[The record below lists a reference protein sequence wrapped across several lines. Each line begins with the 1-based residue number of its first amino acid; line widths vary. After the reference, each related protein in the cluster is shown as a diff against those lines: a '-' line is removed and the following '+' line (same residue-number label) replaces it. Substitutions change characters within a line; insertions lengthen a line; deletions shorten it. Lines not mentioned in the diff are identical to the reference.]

1 MGKRYLKQA
10 SILLLILFTIIV
22 NTNSLFADGFI
33 IGKVVDF
40 ITREPLI
47 GANVYIS
54 SLNIGTSTDE
64 SGIFRFQ
71 IPSHR
76 SVVLE
81 VSYIGYEKKEVEVEV
96 VESQESLLTIYLN
109 PGALKLNDVVV
120 YGSKITEAVFNSSNF
135 TTVATQEEIKTSN
148 YTTTADVLKNEPGIL
163 IQKTT
168 HAHGA
173 PVIRGLIGKYV
184 LLLYNGIRLNKP
196 TFRFGANQ
204 YLNTVNTESLQRIEV
219 TRGPTSVLYGSDA
232 IGGTINLVTEHFE
245 PNGEEFRFIP
255 EFRFGYTSAD
265 NGKNASVHVM
275 GSKNNLSFSG
285 SLLYKEIGHL
295 DPGGDAAKQIPTG
308 WDEIDGSLNLFFE
321 PNEVHT
327 FSFDYLNVN
336 QKDVPRYDKYAPQ
349 PEFPNGE
356 FEQWI
361 YNPQKRSLYGLT
373 YIFSPALSWLH
384 QMKWNVSYQDE
395 DEGRTQQKTSS
406 TQRRLDKDA
415 IETFGSFLNFSS
427 IIRNKHWLNWGA
439 EFYYDRVKSS
449 REITDSGVQ
458 TVTRGAFP
466 NNSKY
471 RSFGA
476 FIQDNLLLTEKLELE
491 AGLRY
496 SKYSYESPLEAP
508 FGFFEDAF
516 DNMTGFTSIKYKPVP
531 KINFVGTVARGFRAP
546 NFNDTVVLQFSNSGV
561 DAPSPDLNPEI
572 SRMVELGVK
581 VQDTKYSAAWFVY
594 YNRLTDL
601 IDRRFGTYA
610 GLKFFDENN
619 NGIQDANEG
628 PIFQKFNVG
637 SGDIFGTEFSLRYSM
652 QSFEW
657 SGQFYYTYGE
667 NTNDNEPLS
676 RIPPFTGQLALR
688 WLATE
693 PWSFEARTYFAA
705 KQGRLSL
712 RDILD
717 SRIPDG
723 GTSGYNTLNLKSI
736 YSIRGGRLVFSFDN
750 VFDKLYRTHGSGIY
764 SPGRHI
770 SVSVQLTPFRESK

>member
-33 IGKVVDF
+33 IGKVIDF

-47 GANVYIS
+47 GANIYIS

-64 SGIFRFQ
+64 SGTFRFR

-245 PNGEEFRFIP
+245 PDGEKFRFIP

-327 FSFDYLNVN
+327 FSFDYLNVIR
-336 QKDVPRYDKYAPQ
+336 KM
-349 PEFPNGE
+349 FPGMINMH
-356 FEQWI
+356 
-361 YNPQKRSLYGLT
+361 
-373 YIFSPALSWLH
+373 LS
-384 QMKWNVSYQDE
+384 
-395 DEGRTQQKTSS
+395 
-406 TQRRLDKDA
+406 
-415 IETFGSFLNFSS
+415 
-427 IIRNKHWLNWGA
+427 
-439 EFYYDRVKSS
+439 
-449 REITDSGVQ
+449 
-458 TVTRGAFP
+458 
-466 NNSKY
+466 
-471 RSFGA
+471 
-476 FIQDNLLLTEKLELE
+476 
-491 AGLRY
+491 
-496 SKYSYESPLEAP
+496 
-508 FGFFEDAF
+508 
-516 DNMTGFTSIKYKPVP
+516 
-531 KINFVGTVARGFRAP
+531 P
-546 NFNDTVVLQFSNSGV
+546 NFRTVNL
-561 DAPSPDLNPEI
+561 
-572 SRMVELGVK
+572 
-581 VQDTKYSAAWFVY
+581 
-594 YNRLTDL
+594 
-601 IDRRFGTYA
+601 
-610 GLKFFDENN
+610 N
-619 NGIQDANEG
+619 NGSTIH
-628 PIFQKFNVG
+628 
-637 SGDIFGTEFSLRYSM
+637 
-652 QSFEW
+652 
-657 SGQFYYTYGE
+657 
-667 NTNDNEPLS
+667 
-676 RIPPFTGQLALR
+676 
-688 WLATE
+688 
-693 PWSFEARTYFAA
+693 
-705 KQGRLSL
+705 
-712 RDILD
+712 
-717 SRIPDG
+717 
-723 GTSGYNTLNLKSI
+723 KSA
-736 YSIRGGRLVFSFDN
+736 VCM
-750 VFDKLYRTHGSGIY
+750 V
-764 SPGRHI
+764 
-770 SVSVQLTPFRESK
+770 